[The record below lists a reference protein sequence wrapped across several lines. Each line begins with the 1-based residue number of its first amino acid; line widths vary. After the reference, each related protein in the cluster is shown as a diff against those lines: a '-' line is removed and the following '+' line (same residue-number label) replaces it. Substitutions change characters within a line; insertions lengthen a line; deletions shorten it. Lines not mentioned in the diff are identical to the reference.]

1 MKMSSQVQMQ
11 TWMRNISPERTR
23 YVATA
28 RTHII
33 SARRITHNVDRINMD
48 DGQAY
53 EENSQN
59 IDELMKVI
67 SSGVPRLIQNA
78 LLPGNVEGTKN
89 RNEVH
94 YSLLVEVRFQ
104 RWGEEI
110 TEIVRR
116 GDVEKIV
123 EQIAPL
129 RMLKCHII
137 SPLLSLA
144 RRRVEWTALVSQ
156 LAALSAT
163 SDALGLLLIEL

>member
-1 MKMSSQVQMQ
+1 
-11 TWMRNISPERTR
+11 MRNISPERTR
-23 YVATA
+23 YVARA

-33 SARRITHNVDRINMD
+33 SARRIAHNVDRINMD

-104 RWGEEI
+104 R
-110 TEIVRR
+110 
-116 GDVEKIV
+116 
-123 EQIAPL
+123 
-129 RMLKCHII
+129 
-137 SPLLSLA
+137 
-144 RRRVEWTALVSQ
+144 
-156 LAALSAT
+156 
-163 SDALGLLLIEL
+163 